1 METKEIDK
9 TKDSKEL
16 MRITSDYKVYLKG
29 GNVHDGIILSEKEIK
44 KIYVGM
50 LNQLKKMENGN

>member
-16 MRITSDYKVYLKG
+16 MRITSDYKVYLEG
-29 GNVHDGIILSEKEIK
+29 EIVSEEELK
-44 KIYVGM
+44 KIYGGM
-50 LNQLKKMENGN
+50 LNQLKQQENGN